1 MRGEKNGSKSEQER
15 SRDIANTGCENVDKL
30 LASIAKSLQQASA
43 EVERMREAYINR
55 EMKSYWVSVLVTAD
69 AIGHCSR
76 LMSEVGELLKTEES

>member
-1 MRGEKNGSKSEQER
+1 MQKR
-15 SRDIANTGCENVDKL
+15 SRVIANTGSENVDKL